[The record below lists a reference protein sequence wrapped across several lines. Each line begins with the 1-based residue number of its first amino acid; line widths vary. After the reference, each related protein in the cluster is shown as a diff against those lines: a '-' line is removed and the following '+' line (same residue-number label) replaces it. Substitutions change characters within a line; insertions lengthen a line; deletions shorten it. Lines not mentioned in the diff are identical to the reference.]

1 MDDFPN
7 LNTLNVQ
14 WKRTSQ
20 LAVDQYEGDSDEL
33 VML

>member
-1 MDDFPN
+1 MDDFP
-7 LNTLNVQ
+7 NTLNVQ
-14 WKRTSQ
+14 WKRRSQ